1 MIAKIKKMN
10 DHKKSMTFKMNNDP
24 RVTTIGKIIIKLSID
39 DLPQLWLVLTGE
51 MTLVSPRTALPR
63 EVTEYTTRKKQRM
76 LVKQGLTCIW
86 QVSGRGDIS
95 LNRQVEMAYK
105 YINNRSI
112 KLYIKLLFL
121 IVPAVLP
128 GKGA

>member
-1 MIAKIKKMN
+1 MIAKIKKI
-10 DHKKSMTFKMNNDP
+10 NNDP

-51 MTLVSPRTALPR
+51 MTLVSPRPALPR

-121 IVPAVLP
+121 TVPAVLL
-128 GKGA
+128 GKGAY